1 MFTLFFNGLFF
12 GVWLL
17 GAVIPIL
24 LVLSVLGVAAYR
36 LTREEYIDAHT
47 FMEDFPP
54 ELPTSEEEPEAKEKE
69 EPEPEPKKPHRFIA
83 STIVRPPE
91 ISERTDDDN
100 TDDDDTEES

>member
-1 MFTLFFNGLFF
+1 MLTLFFNGLLF

-17 GAVIPIL
+17 GAVTPTL
-24 LVLSVLGVAAYR
+24 LVIAIIGVTAYR

-54 ELPTSEEEPEAKEKE
+54 ELPTTEE
-69 EPEPEPKKPHRFIA
+69 EPEPKKVHRFIA

-91 ISERTDDDN
+91 ISERK
-100 TDDDDTEES
+100 DDDTEEES

>member
-1 MFTLFFNGLFF
+1 MLTLFFDGLLL

-17 GAVIPIL
+17 GAVTPTL
-24 LVLSVLGVAAYR
+24 LVLIILGVTAYR

-54 ELPTSEEEPEAKEKE
+54 DLPTSEPEVAK
-69 EPEPEPKKPHRFIA
+69 PELAKKPHRFIA

-91 ISERTDDDN
+91 ISERK
-100 TDDDDTEES
+100 DDDDTEEES

>member
-1 MFTLFFNGLFF
+1 MLTLFFNGLLF

-17 GAVIPIL
+17 GAVIPTL
-24 LVLSVLGVAAYR
+24 LVLIIIGVTAYR

-54 ELPTSEEEPEAKEKE
+54 ELPTSE
-69 EPEPEPKKPHRFIA
+69 PEPIKKPHRFIA

-91 ISERTDDDN
+91 ISERK
-100 TDDDDTEES
+100 DDDTEEES

>member
-1 MFTLFFNGLFF
+1 MLTLFFNGLLF

-17 GAVIPIL
+17 GALIPTL
-24 LVLSVLGVAAYR
+24 LVLAIAGVTAYR

-54 ELPTSEEEPEAKEKE
+54 ELPTT
-69 EPEPEPKKPHRFIA
+69 PEPKKQHRFVA

-91 ISERTDDDN
+91 IAERK
-100 TDDDDTEES
+100 DDDDTEDES

>member
-1 MFTLFFNGLFF
+1 MLTLFFNGLLF

-17 GAVIPIL
+17 GAVTPTL
-24 LVLSVLGVAAYR
+24 LVLAIAGVTAYR

-54 ELPTSEEEPEAKEKE
+54 ELPTT
-69 EPEPEPKKPHRFIA
+69 EPEPRKPHRFIA

-91 ISERTDDDN
+91 ISERK
-100 TDDDDTEES
+100 DDDDTDDTEET